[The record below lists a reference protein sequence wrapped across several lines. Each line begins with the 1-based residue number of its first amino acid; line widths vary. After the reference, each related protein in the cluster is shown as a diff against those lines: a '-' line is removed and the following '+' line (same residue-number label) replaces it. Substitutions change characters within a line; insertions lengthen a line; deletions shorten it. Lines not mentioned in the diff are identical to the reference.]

1 MVDTLLENY
10 IKKHCKGDYKPN
22 WINYYIVVNT
32 NNKNG
37 NQKIFV
43 RFNDTILIYH
53 NDKFI
58 KKVNINNEK

>member
-10 IKKHCKGDYKPN
+10 IRNYCKGDYKTN

-43 RFNDTILIYH
+43 RFDDTILIYN
-53 NDKFI
+53 NDKLI
-58 KKVNINNEK
+58 KKVNINKK

>member
-1 MVDTLLENY
+1 MVDTLLEDY
-10 IKKHCKGDYKPN
+10 IKKHCKDDYKSN

-43 RFNDTILIYH
+43 RFNDTILIYI

-58 KKVNINNEK
+58 KKVNINEK